1 MKTHYATV
9 LDNINFEQ
17 FYYDMISA
25 PLIALA
31 AWGKIFISKTSR
43 CQKLRTRLQYHHKLK
58 IQQIVTIRQCPNAYI
73 LIYV

>member
-1 MKTHYATV
+1 MWFLYTSYSDKTMKTHYATV

-31 AWGKIFISKTSR
+31 AWGKIFMSKTSR
-43 CQKLRTRLQYHHKLK
+43 WQ
-58 IQQIVTIRQCPNAYI
+58 
-73 LIYV
+73 